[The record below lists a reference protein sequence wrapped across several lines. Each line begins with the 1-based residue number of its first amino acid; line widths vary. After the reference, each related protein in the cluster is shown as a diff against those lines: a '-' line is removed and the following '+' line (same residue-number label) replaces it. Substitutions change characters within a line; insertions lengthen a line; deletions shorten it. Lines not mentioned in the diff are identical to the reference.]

1 MRRVTGI
8 GGIFM
13 SAKDPKAL
21 CDWYKK
27 HLGIDVQDW
36 GGAAF
41 TWTDSDGNPTKGTT
55 IWSVGPAEGTHFAP
69 SKSTFI
75 GSMTHPNFP
84 YSACSRQSTRPS
96 RECGLTTERCSAMSQ
111 AKCPHCGFGFDN
123 QRSAGPERLR
133 GRLLYGPER
142 LIAKA
147 KLDGASFDICPN
159 CGNRF
164 PSQEFVFF
172 GEFARAKLRSMG
184 SIYAV
189 AGIFIVVLAISIWLG
204 GK

>member
-69 SKSTFI
+69 SKSTFMVNYRVEDLAALLKALREEGCNVLRRPTTRSTGNSD
-75 GSMTHPNFP
+75 GSWIQRTTKWNSGNRHKGNEVRLLARRTDVYPSGTEKHDALSNHRN
-84 YSACSRQSTRPS
+84 SRDHVSQYLARS
-96 RECGLTTERCSAMSQ
+96 R
-111 AKCPHCGFGFDN
+111 
-123 QRSAGPERLR
+123 RSAREG
-133 GRLLYGPER
+133 
-142 LIAKA
+142 
-147 KLDGASFDICPN
+147 
-159 CGNRF
+159 
-164 PSQEFVFF
+164 
-172 GEFARAKLRSMG
+172 
-184 SIYAV
+184 
-189 AGIFIVVLAISIWLG
+189 
-204 GK
+204 